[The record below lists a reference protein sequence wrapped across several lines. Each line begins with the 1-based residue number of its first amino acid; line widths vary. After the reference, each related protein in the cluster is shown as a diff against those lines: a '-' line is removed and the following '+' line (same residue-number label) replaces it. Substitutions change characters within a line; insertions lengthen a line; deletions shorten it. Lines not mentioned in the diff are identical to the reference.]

1 MAMTHRTFS
10 SLELNDELL
19 NIDNLRE
26 QLNLHHHVRTDGEH
40 QLSTIIRLDD
50 FLGNLG
56 GGVQILKG
64 VVFDEYIRTTQRIR
78 LNRQSN
84 NGLPNYIIESD
95 PFVDVR
101 AGAFWFS
108 NDGTLVLQRKVSR
121 PFVSNII
128 SNATDIAVNT
138 TNIDIGR
145 VVEDYMDNWL
155 GGIVDREGNWEKGT
169 LYGENLRADD
179 CIGNEFVACTKNQVG
194 GYTEYFGGSVKFR
207 VTREGVVSVY
217 TDLNEDIETFLRFVR
232 NEIQDYF
239 I

>member
-101 AGAFWFS
+101 AGAFWLS

-155 GGIVDREGNWEKGT
+155 GGIVDRDGNWEKGT

-207 VTREGVVSVY
+207 VTRERVVSVY